1 MELLRLAT
9 AGSVDDGKSTLIGRL
24 LYDAKGIFEDQLE
37 SIRRTSEQRGSSETD
52 LALLTDGLRA
62 EREQGITIDVAYR
75 YFATPKR
82 KFIIA
87 DTPGHTEYTRNMVTG
102 ASTAHVSLIL
112 IDARKGVIEQTR
124 RHSFLSSMLGVPH
137 MVVCVNKMDLIDWD
151 REQYERIES
160 DFMEFAARLNVHD
173 IAFIP
178 ISALKGDNVVQRSEA
193 MWWYDG
199 SPLLNHLESIY
210 IGSDENFI
218 DPRFPVQY
226 VIRSQTPDNPD
237 FRGYAG
243 TVASGVLRP
252 GDEVLVLPTGTTSR
266 IKSIV
271 TADGEVREAF
281 PPMAV
286 VVTLDDDIAVS
297 RGDVLCRPNNRPTN
311 THEIEAT
318 VCWMD
323 ERQSLAVGRTYLLKQ
338 STRIVRATVE
348 SLQYRLDVNGLR
360 RDDSASTLDLNEI
373 GRVSFHCTEPL
384 LVDDYGTNRTTGS
397 FIVIDPQTNATA
409 GAGVIRV
416 LATTH
421 ASPNV
426 VRHRGRLTRAD
437 RFSRAGRAGRNGAVH
452 GLVGGGQVDGGGR
465 GRGGVRAER
474 APRLPARR
482 RQPAARHQR
491 RPRLL
496 RPGPQGERATG
507 RRGGTHV
514 RRVRLA
520 GAHRA
525 DLPVRGGPPPDP
537 DAARRRGVAVLRDL
551 RGHLARG
558 MRAARPQGPVRRGP
572 APASCR
578 GSPASTRTTS
588 RRSAR
593 SWCSHPTPGAS
604 PNRCRACSSSSSTRC
619 ASGWPRRTA
628 VNAGWTRANR
638 TGPGRHGARHRSGG
652 ARRWDRRRRRLAWAL
667 VAVLIVVVAG
677 IAVPLLL
684 SSSGTPSN
692 HSQPTALSS
701 RTILKLPAVSA
712 LAEQGSAAWVTDDL
726 RNVLVRFDPATGRQD
741 RSVHL
746 PGRPVAMVLAQGHLW
761 VADAVDDQ
769 VVEVDPATLLIQ
781 RSVPVPAEPTGMAV
795 LGNDV
800 WVTSLEAHELTPV
813 DLKTGTA
820 GAPVDVL
827 AGAVRVAA
835 GYGSLW
841 VTGTTDLLTRVTP
854 PAGSAGPQ
862 QKTVTVGQGPIGVT
876 TGQGAVWVANA
887 AGGTVSEVSASGL
900 FVTQTFHVGGDPL
913 SVAVSGQ
920 DVYVGDGAA
929 DTVRTVSPTPGSKAL
944 RIGTVPRVLA
954 PVASGV
960 WVGGSNPGRVLA
972 VTPAS

>member
-37 SIRRTSEQRGSSETD
+37 SIRRTSEQRGNPETD

-124 RHSFLSSMLGVPH
+124 RHAFLSSMLGVPH
-137 MVVCVNKMDLIDWD
+137 MVVCVNKMDLVDWD

-199 SPLLNHLESIY
+199 SPLLNHLESVY

-243 TVASGVLRP
+243 TVASGILRP

-286 VVTLDDDIAVS
+286 VVTLHDDIAVS

-311 THEIEAT
+311 TQDIEAT

-323 ERQSLAVGRTYLLKQ
+323 ERSPLAVGRTYLLKQ
-338 STRIVRATVE
+338 STRTVRATVE

-360 RDDSASTLDLNEI
+360 RDDSATTLELNEI

-384 LVDDYGTNRTTGS
+384 PVDDYATNRTTGS
-397 FIVIDPQTNATA
+397 FIVIDPQTNATS

-437 RFSRAGRAGRNGAVH
+437 RYSALGSQGATVLFTGLSGAGKSTVAAGVEEAYVQSGRHAFLLDGDNLRHGINGDLGFSDQDRKENVRRAGEVARMF
-452 GLVGGGQVDGGGR
+452 
-465 GRGGVRAER
+465 AES
-474 APRLPARR
+474 
-482 RQPAARHQR
+482 
-491 RPRLL
+491 
-496 RPGPQGERATG
+496 GS
-507 RRGGTHV
+507 
-514 RRVRLA
+514 LA
-520 GAHRA
+520 LIA
-525 DLPVRGGPPPDP
+525 LICPFEE
-537 DAARRRGVAVLRDL
+537 
-551 RGHLARG
+551 
-558 MRAARPQGPVRRGP
+558 
-572 APASCR
+572 
-578 GSPASTRTTS
+578 
-588 RRSAR
+588 
-593 SWCSHPTPGAS
+593 
-604 PNRCRACSSSSSTRC
+604 
-619 ASGWPRRTA
+619 
-628 VNAGWTRANR
+628 
-638 TGPGRHGARHRSGG
+638 
-652 ARRWDRRRRRLAWAL
+652 DRR
-667 VAVLIVVVAG
+667 LIK
-677 IAVPLLL
+677 LLHDEV
-684 SSSGTPSN
+684 G
-692 HSQPTALSS
+692 
-701 RTILKLPAVSA
+701 LPFIEV
-712 LAEQGSAAWVTDDL
+712 
-726 RNVLVRFDPATGRQD
+726 F
-741 RSVHL
+741 
-746 PGRPVAMVLAQGHLW
+746 
-761 VADAVDDQ
+761 VD
-769 VVEVDPATLLIQ
+769 
-781 RSVPVPAEPTGMAV
+781 
-795 LGNDV
+795 
-800 WVTSLEAHELTPV
+800 TSLEECERRDPKGLYARARAGELPGFTGIDSDYEPPTRP
-813 DLKTGTA
+813 DL
-820 GAPVDVL
+820 
-827 AGAVRVAA
+827 
-835 GYGSLW
+835 
-841 VTGTTDLLTRVTP
+841 
-854 PAGSAGPQ
+854 
-862 QKTVTVGQGPIGVT
+862 
-876 TGQGAVWVANA
+876 
-887 AGGTVSEVSASGL
+887 
-900 FVTQTFHVGGDPL
+900 
-913 SVAVSGQ
+913 
-920 DVYVGDGAA
+920 
-929 DTVRTVSPTPGSKAL
+929 
-944 RIGTVPRVLA
+944 VLA
-954 PVASGV
+954 PST
-960 WVGGSNPGRVLA
+960 GSVSEQVSHVLELLEHLLH
-972 VTPAS
+972 